1 MKNFLLSLCLSI
13 ALIKPLSAQKV
24 AGFFPDWLANPT
36 AEISRLQ
43 LDYLTDIYYA
53 FLFPNTNGNLAP
65 TTPNGLTRTLQPL
78 VTAAH
83 AKGVKVHVSIG
94 GANSSGS
101 FSTVVANAQLRATFV
116 TDLENIFRTYNIDG
130 VDIDWEFPAAS
141 DAANLALLMGEIKS
155 MLTRIEP
162 QMGKKLLL
170 SMAVAPLVWNTD
182 GINSTSIGFAD
193 FINIMAFD
201 AGGNCCVCDATNH
214 SSYAIA
220 ERALRKW
227 TNGLPS
233 TCGGTTTGKNTPAE
247 KLVIAIPFYSN
258 SAQRYRDFSAANP
271 SGFFNDADGVFS
283 GQAYNSCPLIQD
295 KAKLVME
302 TYKGAGL
309 WTWELSQDR
318 DDQFSLTRCMYE
330 AVQQYACATPEPNLG
345 NERSL
350 CGVGSLTLN
359 SNLQTATGRTFTWRR
374 GSTVLVNNSATANT
388 LSVNQAGTYSVEVT
402 QDGCSKSA
410 QVVVTATLPA
420 ISLGNPVNLCSPS
433 SATLT
438 VNTDLTNRTIEWRR
452 NNQVI
457 PNANSTSL
465 VVNSAGN
472 YSATVSASGC
482 AAVNA
487 SVNVTSDLPVVEND
501 TICRAGVAELQASTS
516 VDWFANQTGGN
527 SLFTG
532 TLYTPNITTNTT
544 FWVEAAGVANN
555 EVTIMRTA
563 PTAGW
568 QSTTNP
574 HANRIVVSAP
584 LTIKSIDVNA
594 QGGLVKINIVGSD
607 GVSVVRTKTFNNVTG
622 LTTLDLNFEL
632 QPGTYFI
639 NAVGSASNLLIEAGG
654 GADFVIPN
662 IVTISGRT
670 YDDWSAPHGDAYV
683 LGTNYGY
690 FYNMKLLTGSVCDR
704 VPVRAIINASHY
716 ECLPTSSNNIKPAD
730 LEIYPNPSNRIF
742 TVNNS
747 DLDLLEVLDVSGKLV
762 QSLPIEN
769 NIIFGEDLKPGVYIV
784 RSVNK
789 NEVKQVKIIKK

>member
-1 MKNFLLSLCLSI
+1 MAFL
-13 ALIKPLSAQKV
+13 KPISAQKV
-24 AGFFPDWLANPT
+24 AGFFPDWLSNPT
-36 AEISRLQ
+36 SEISRLQ

-65 TTPNGLTRTLQPL
+65 TTANGLTRTLQPL

-101 FSTVVANAQLRATFV
+101 FSTVVANAQRRATFV
-116 TDLENIFRTYNIDG
+116 TDLENIFKTYNIDG

-162 QMGKKLLL
+162 QVGKKLLL

-182 GINSTSIGFAD
+182 GINSTSIGYAD
-193 FINIMAFD
+193 FINVMAFD
-201 AGGNCCVCDATNH
+201 ASGGCCVCDATNH

-220 ERALRKW
+220 ERALKKW
-227 TNGLPS
+227 TTGLAS
-233 TCGGTTTGKNTPAE
+233 SCGGTTTGKNTPAE

-258 SAQRYRDFSAANP
+258 SAQRYRDFSNNNP
-271 SGFFNDADGVFS
+271 SGFFNDADGIFS

-302 TYKGAGL
+302 TYGGAGL

-318 DDQFSLTRCMYE
+318 NDEYSLTRCMYN
-330 AVQQYACATPEPNLG
+330 AVQQYACATPEPDLG
-345 NERSL
+345 SEKSL

-359 SNLQTATGRTFTWRR
+359 SNVQTATGRNFTWRR
-374 GSTVLVNNSATANT
+374 GTTVLVNSSSSANT

-402 QDGCSKSA
+402 EDGCSKSA

-420 ISLGNPVNLCSPS
+420 ISLGDPVNLCSPS
-433 SATLT
+433 TATLT
-438 VNTDLTNRTIEWRR
+438 VNTDPANRTIVWQK

-457 PNANSTSL
+457 PNASSTSL
-465 VVNSAGN
+465 LVNSAGN
-472 YSATVSASGC
+472 YSVTVSATGC
-482 AAVNA
+482 SAVNA

-501 TICRAGVAELQASTS
+501 TICKAGVAELQASTS

-527 SLFTG
+527 ALFTG
-532 TLYTPNITTNTT
+532 TIYTPNITSNTT

-555 EVTIMRTA
+555 EVTTMKTA

-574 HANRIVVSAP
+574 HANRLVIAAP

-594 QGGLVKINIVGSD
+594 QGGMVKINIVESD
-607 GVSVVRTKTFNNVTG
+607 GVTMVKSKTFNNVTG
-622 LTTLDLNFEL
+622 LTTLDLNFDL
-632 QPGTYFI
+632 LPGTYYL
-639 NAVGSASNLLIEAGG
+639 NAVGSTSNLLIEPGG
-654 GADFVIPN
+654 GADYVVPN
-662 IVTISGRT
+662 YITISGRT
-670 YDDWSAPHGDAYV
+670 YDDWSAPYGDGYI

-704 VPVRAIINASHY
+704 VPVQAIIDPNY
-716 ECLPTSSNNIKPAD
+716 FECLVTSSSNIKPSELD
-730 LEIYPNPSNRIF
+730 IYPNPSNKIF
-742 TVNNS
+742 TVNNP
-747 DLDLLEVLDVSGKLV
+747 DLDFFEVLDINGKLI
-762 QSLPIEN
+762 QALPIEN
-769 NIIFGEDLKPGVYIV
+769 SIIFGEDLKPGVYII
-784 RSVNK
+784 RSVNSM
-789 NEVKQVKIIKK
+789 EVKQMKIIKK

>member
-1 MKNFLLSLCLSI
+1 MKNLLLLFCLSI
-13 ALIKPLSAQKV
+13 ALIKSLSAQKV
-24 AGFFPDWLANPT
+24 AGFFPDWLSNPT
-36 AEISRLQ
+36 AEINRLQ

-65 TTPNGLTRTLQPL
+65 TTANGLTKTLQPL
-78 VTAAH
+78 VTAAQ

-101 FSTVVANAQLRATFV
+101 FSTVVANAQRRATFV
-116 TDLENIFRTYNIDG
+116 SDLENIFRTYNIDG

-182 GINSTSIGFAD
+182 GINSTSIGYAD

-220 ERALRKW
+220 ERALKKW
-227 TNGLPS
+227 TTGLAS
-233 TCGGTTTGKNTPAE
+233 TCGGTSTGKNTPAE
-247 KLVIAIPFYSN
+247 KLVVAIPFYSN

-271 SGFFNDADGVFS
+271 SGFFNDADGVFG

-295 KAKLVME
+295 KVKLVME
-302 TYKGAGL
+302 TYGGAGL

-318 DDQFSLTRCMYE
+318 DDEYSLTRCMYD
-330 AVQQYACATPEPNLG
+330 AVQQYACATPEPSLG

-350 CGVGSLTLN
+350 CGVGNIVLN
-359 SNLQTATGRTFTWRR
+359 SNLPTASGRTFTWRR
-374 GSTVLVNNSATANT
+374 GSTVLVNNSTSANT

-410 QVVVTATLPA
+410 QVVVTATLPT

-433 SATLT
+433 TATLT
-438 VNTDLTNRTIEWRR
+438 VNTDPANRTIVWQK

-457 PNANSTSL
+457 PDANSTSL
-465 VVNSAGN
+465 VVNSAGS
-472 YSATVSASGC
+472 YSVTVSASGC
-482 AAVNA
+482 TPVSA

-527 SLFTG
+527 ALFTG
-532 TLYTPNITTNTT
+532 TLYTPNISANTT

-555 EVTIMRTA
+555 EISTMRSA
-563 PTAGW
+563 PTGGW
-568 QSTTNP
+568 QSSTNQ
-574 HANRIVVSAP
+574 HATRLVVSAP

-594 QGGLVKINIVGSD
+594 QGGLVKINIVAND
-607 GVSVVRTKTFNNVTG
+607 GITVVRTKTFNNVTG
-622 LTTLDLNFEL
+622 LTTLDLNFDL
-632 QPGTYFI
+632 SPGTYFL
-639 NAVGSASNLLIEAGG
+639 NAVGSTSTLLIEGSG
-654 GADFVIPN
+654 EADFVVPN
-662 IVTISGRT
+662 VVTIGGRV
-670 YDDWSAPHGDAYV
+670 YDDWSAPYGDAYV

-704 VPVRAIINASHY
+704 VPVHAVIDPSYY
-716 ECLPTSSNNIKPAD
+716 ECLITSAGNIKKAD
-730 LEIYPNPSNRIF
+730 FEVYPNPSNNVF
-742 TVNNS
+742 TLNNPN
-747 DLDLLEVLDVSGKLV
+747 LDGLELLDVSGKLI
-762 QSLPIEN
+762 QTLPQQN
-769 NIIFGEDLKPGVYIV
+769 TIIFGEDLKPGVYII
-784 RSVNK
+784 RSINQYETK
-789 NEVKQVKIIKK
+789 RVKIIKK